1 MILQKENPTH
11 IVKDQNGMNR
21 IKPLDP
27 VLIGFYKNGIVIKG
41 HPFHL
46 YSSKEGKQ
54 ILADILEGY
63 FPY

>member
-1 MILQKENPTH
+1 
-11 IVKDQNGMNR
+11 MNR

-46 YSSKEGKQ
+46 YSSKDGKQ